1 MLVRACEFADFDRGT
16 HIVSWFKLLLWAS
29 VVATL
34 VHADSSL
41 NHSTKFNDKRA
52 MRSTRTMRAKLPT
65 RAMNTS
71 DKIDMA
77 DIDFTEDFGVRK
89 VNEVKD
95 KDLSFMVAKYRISTV
110 YLQKDIT
117 LYKKELPFTRI
128 REMIG
133 NVRVGLMDMS
143 VDDYDF
149 SNMEGISGFS
159 SNWASKA
166 KQNILK
172 CGEIG
177 GRVISVEEIL
187 SENLILEKTF
197 VTSDKFVVHDYRL
210 SCYLSGVELN
220 GIACVRHMSIT
231 ASKGL

>member
-1 MLVRACEFADFDRGT
+1 VLVRECEFADFDRGIR
-16 HIVSWFKLLLWAS
+16 IVSWFKLLLWAS

-34 VHADSSL
+34 VHADPSL
-41 NHSTKFNDKRA
+41 NHSTHLDDNGPMRA
-52 MRSTRTMRAKLPT
+52 MRTMRSTLPM

-71 DKIDMA
+71 DKIDLTDMEF
-77 DIDFTEDFGVRK
+77 IEDFGVKK

-95 KDLSFMVAKYRISTV
+95 KDLSFMVAKSRISTV

-149 SNMEGISGFS
+149 SNMEGISGVKYFS

-166 KQNILK
+166 KQNIEMRRNRRP
-172 CGEIG
+172 GN
-177 GRVISVEEIL
+177 L
-187 SENLILEKTF
+187 S
-197 VTSDKFVVHDYRL
+197 
-210 SCYLSGVELN
+210 
-220 GIACVRHMSIT
+220 
-231 ASKGL
+231 